1 VNGAR
6 NDVNAPTLFVD
17 GVSTPSDVIFGS
29 DGALYYVAFSS
40 GSVHRVAPI
49 AAGGDEPVGG
59 TKLTL
64 KDNVNPEKKRLTVQ
78 SKDNI
83 VLGGSSDDPTV
94 AGGSLRVVSADF
106 DDTYNLPAGNWEP
119 IGDTVDHK
127 GFKYKDK
134 LLAAGPIGSVT
145 VKTGKLLRA
154 TGKGGTLGDSLAT
167 NPDPVTVVLTLA
179 ARRYCA
185 TFGGTIK
192 FEAGKSFTAKLAP
205 VPASCP

>member
-1 VNGAR
+1 VPAASPGPPSPWGGAPDPPPAIVSGR
-6 NDVNAPTLFVD
+6 AGGLSSPPVD
-17 GVSTPSDVIFGS
+17 GGVVRG
-29 DGALYYVAFSS
+29 
-40 GSVHRVAPI
+40 VAP
-49 AAGGDEPVGG
+49 AVSGGDEPVGG

-64 KDNVNPEKKRLTVQ
+64 KDNANPEKKRLTVQ

-106 DDTYNLPAGNWEP
+106 DDTYPLPAGNWQP
-119 IGDTVDHK
+119 IGDAVDHK

-134 LLAAGPIGSVT
+134 LLAAGPVRSVT

-192 FEAGKSFTAKLAP
+192 FGAGKSFTAKLAP